1 MRHFYQKFGVL
12 NVFLGMVFM
21 LSTLTSYSA
30 QASVSSETR
39 DALLAGELVIYFRH
53 GATTWMGID
62 QLDWPRDQQRL
73 LSNEGIEQSELV
85 GREFSRLDAPVG
97 DVMASPFA
105 RCRDMAEIA
114 FGRVDERMELLGLLS
129 DADGRPARI
138 AFLQE
143 QLSTPTAEQGNR
155 IIVSHRS
162 NIQNVAGSSLQ
173 EGEAV
178 LIRPLGDNQFE
189 VLETLM
195 PEEWSEIAGR

>member
-1 MRHFYQKFGVL
+1 MQRTFPNRLMFNIFLAIVL
-12 NVFLGMVFM
+12 ALSAFM
-21 LSTLTSYSA
+21 PHPVN
-30 QASVSSETR
+30 ASVSLKTR

-62 QLDWPRDQQRL
+62 RIEWPREKQRL
-73 LSNEGIEQSELV
+73 LSQAGIAQSKLI
-85 GREFSRLDAPVG
+85 GQQIQRIGAPIG

-114 FGRVDERMELLGLLS
+114 FGRVDERSELLGLLS
-129 DADGRPARI
+129 DAQGRPTRV
-138 AFLQE
+138 AFL
-143 QLSTPTAEQGNR
+143 LDLVSSPTNGDGNR

-162 NIQNVAGSSLQ
+162 NIQNVAGSSLE

-178 LIRPLGDNQFE
+178 LIRPLGGEKFE

-195 PEEWSEIAGR
+195 PEDWALIDSP

>member
-1 MRHFYQKFGVL
+1 MKRLIL
-12 NVFLGMVFM
+12 NIFLVI
-21 LSTLTSYSA
+21 TLTTSA
-30 QASVSSETR
+30 FVSPTVQASVSSKTR

-62 QLDWPRDQQRL
+62 RIDWPREKQRL
-73 LSNEGIEQSELV
+73 LSAAGIAQSKLI
-85 GREFSRLDAPVG
+85 GQQLRRIGAPIG

-114 FGRVDERMELLGLLS
+114 FGRVNERSELLGLLS
-129 DADGRPARI
+129 DAQGRPARV
-138 AFLQE
+138 AFLLE
-143 QLSTPTAEQGNR
+143 HISSSTNGDGNR

-162 NIQNVAGSSLQ
+162 NIQNVAGSTLE

-178 LIRPLGDNQFE
+178 LIRPLGSGEFE

-195 PEEWSEIAGR
+195 PEDWALIDSP